1 MARSIQPQPLPPETL
16 SALWFKLH
24 SEERFGVRASEAH
37 YLRTLAVSLDDD
49 LTSLLLLKKLKLA
62 NEYLPSQLPS
72 DIVAFNSVVEFR
84 TGRGPTRIGQLIYP
98 SSCRPK
104 LAIDVNSRLGLGLL
118 GLCSGQAILWPD
130 EDEILREL
138 EVLRVD
144 ASSCRNRRRDL
155 RSMQS

>member
-1 MARSIQPQPLPPETL
+1 MARSIQQQPLPAETL
-16 SALWFKLH
+16 SALWFRLH
-24 SEERFGVRASEAH
+24 SEERFGVRASETY
-37 YLRTLAVSLDDD
+37 YLKTLAVSLDDD

-72 DIVAFNSVVEFR
+72 DVVALNSVVEFR
-84 TGRGPTRIGQLIYP
+84 IARGPTRLGQLIYP
-98 SSCRPK
+98 SSCGPE

-130 EDEILREL
+130 EHEILREL

-144 ASSCRNRRRDL
+144 SSSGRNRPPDI